1 MESKA
6 LENLRVLIVDDQ
18 RSFQLMFKGIL
29 YSMGAT
35 NVAFAP
41 TGEQALAK
49 CINMD
54 YDVLFVDYHLGTGKN
69 GKQLLED
76 LREKKLLKP
85 DSIFMIVTSEN
96 TVPMV
101 MSAVELEPDDYL
113 IKPFSQRVLRSRI
126 QKIQQ
131 KKQQLKAI
139 YQAMHGDQ
147 FEQVVEHC
155 QHEISQAGRYQQFC
169 KRVLA
174 ETFIKQQQLDSAE
187 QVLTQNLQQ
196 HRSGWALVLQAQI
209 CYERKAYQECL
220 SLCEEALESNRYFA
234 EALDLKAKCYMAM
247 SAPEDALKAIQQAAE
262 IAPHSIQRQY
272 LVMDIARALH
282 DTPQQVTASK
292 QLYEITRRSLKQ
304 DVIHLQN
311 YIRTVIEAAMEAEDP
326 QQKNRYQQETL
337 IALQRAR
344 LDESMIRDIDFDLFE
359 VLCQARLES
368 LSGQQFQA
376 KRTYATVADLLTE
389 QEHSL
394 ADAVL
399 LLNQIGEYEEAET
412 LKQRLPEST
421 LSNPVLSA
429 ILHKQ
434 TESTGERRAQFA
446 EYNKEGI
453 RHYKSGNFHD
463 AARQFEQALEVAP
476 MNTGAA
482 LNYIQSLLQLLT
494 QPSNNRNKPGDA
506 FERCRKTFRVVDHMP
521 LPEHHRVRYQEL
533 LSRFEKISNER
544 RR

>member
-1 MESKA
+1 MESKT

-85 DSIFMIVTSEN
+85 SSIFMIVTGEN

-126 QKIQQ
+126 QKIQH
-131 KKQQLKAI
+131 KKDKLKAL
-139 YQAMHGDQ
+139 YQALYDEQGDTII
-147 FEQVVEHC
+147 ELC
-155 QHEISQAGRYQQFC
+155 QHEISAEGRYQQFC

-174 ETFIKQQQLDSAE
+174 ETFIKHQQLDAAQ
-187 QVLTQNLQQ
+187 QVLSQNLEQ

-209 CYERKAYQECL
+209 YFEQGQFEQCL
-220 SLCEEALESNRYFA
+220 ALCEEALETNRYFA
-234 EALDLKAKCYMAM
+234 EAFDLKAKAYMAL
-247 SAPEDALKAIQQAAE
+247 AQPDEALQCILSAAE
-262 IAPHSIQRQY
+262 IAPHSIKRQY
-272 LVMDIARALH
+272 LMMEIARKVH
-282 DTPQQVTASK
+282 DMPRQVQASK

-311 YIRTVIEAAMEAEDP
+311 YIRTVIEAAMESEEP
-326 QQKNRYQQETL
+326 QQKNRYQQETM

-344 LDESMIRDIDFDLFE
+344 LDESMIKDIDFDLFE

-376 KRTYATVADLLTE
+376 KRTFATVADLLHG

-399 LLNQIGEYEEAET
+399 LLNQIGEYEEADSLRQKMSKET
-412 LKQRLPEST
+412 LD
-421 LSNPVLSA
+421 NPVLDA
-429 ILHKQ
+429 ILQRQ
-434 TESTGERRAQFA
+434 TETTVSRKEYFAQ
-446 EYNKEGI
+446 YNKEGI
-453 RHYKSGNFHD
+453 RLYKAGQFTE
-463 AARQFEQALEVAP
+463 AAKQFEQALELAP

-482 LNYIQSLLQLLT
+482 LNYIQSLLQLLS
-494 QPSNNRNKPGDA
+494 QPQRFKAGDS
-506 FERCRKTFRVVDHMP
+506 FERCRKAFRVVDNMP

-533 LSRFEKISNER
+533 LSRYEKIRTER

>member
-49 CINMD
+49 CFNAD
-54 YDVLFVDYHLGTGKN
+54 YDVLFVDYHLGTGKT

-85 DSIFMIVTSEN
+85 SSIFMIVTSEN

-113 IKPFSQRVLRSRI
+113 IKPFSQRVLRNRI
-126 QKIQQ
+126 AKIQQ
-131 KKQQLKAI
+131 KKQQLKAL
-139 YQAMHGDQ
+139 YQAMHDDQ
-147 FEQVVEHC
+147 PDQVIERC
-155 QHEISQAGRYQQFC
+155 QKEISEAGRYQQFC

-174 ETFIKQQQLDSAE
+174 ETLLNQQQLDAAE
-187 QVLTQNLQQ
+187 QVLSQNLQQ
-196 HRSGWALVLQAQI
+196 HRSGWALVLQARI
-209 CYERKAYQECL
+209 CFSKQDYQGCL
-220 SLCEEALESNRYFA
+220 ALCDEALENNRYFA
-234 EALDLKAKCYMAM
+234 EALDLKARCYMAQ
-247 SAPEDALKAIQQAAE
+247 SSPEAALKAIQQAVE
-262 IAPHSIQRQY
+262 VAPHSIQRQY
-272 LVMDIARALH
+272 LVLDIARALK
-282 DTPQQVTASK
+282 DTPQQVIASK

-304 DVIHLQN
+304 DVMHLQN
-311 YIRTVIEAAMEAEDP
+311 YIRTVIEAAMDSEDP

-376 KRTYATVADLLTE
+376 KRTYASVADLLTE

-394 ADAVL
+394 ADAVM
-399 LLNQIGEYEEAET
+399 LLNQIGEYEEAES
-412 LKQRLPEST
+412 LQKKLPET
-421 LSNPVLSA
+421 AKSNPVLGA
-429 ILHKQ
+429 MLQRQ
-434 TESTGERRAQFA
+434 TENTTERRRHFA

-453 RHYKSGNFHD
+453 KLYKSGQYQQ
-463 AARQFEQALEVAP
+463 AAQQFEQALELAP

-482 LNYIQSLLQLLT
+482 LNYIQSLLQLLS
-494 QPSNNRNKPGDA
+494 QPQSKVGDA

-521 LPEHHRVRYQEL
+521 LPEHHRIRYQEL
-533 LSRFEKISNER
+533 QSRFEKLRTER

>member
-1 MESKA
+1 MESKT

-49 CINMD
+49 CINTD

-85 DSIFMIVTSEN
+85 NSIFMIVTGEN

-126 QKIQQ
+126 QKIQH
-131 KKQQLKAI
+131 KKDKLKAL
-139 YQAMHGDQ
+139 YQALYD
-147 FEQVVEHC
+147 EQTESTIELC
-155 QHEISQAGRYQQFC
+155 QQEISTEGRYQQFC

-174 ETFIKQQQLDSAE
+174 ETFIKQHQLDAAQ
-187 QVLTQNLQQ
+187 QVLSQNLEQ

-209 CYERKAYQECL
+209 HFEQGDYEQCL
-220 SLCEEALESNRYFA
+220 ALCEEALECNRYFA
-234 EALDLKAKCYMAM
+234 EAFDLKAKAYMAL
-247 SAPEDALKAIQQAAE
+247 AHPEEALECILNAAE
-262 IAPHSIQRQY
+262 IAPHSIKRQY
-272 LVMDIARALH
+272 LMMEIAREVH
-282 DTPQQVTASK
+282 DMPRQVQASK

-311 YIRTVIEAAMEAEDP
+311 YIRTVIEAAMESEEP

-344 LDESMIRDIDFDLFE
+344 LDEAMIKDIDFDLFE

-376 KRTYATVADLLTE
+376 KRTFATVADLLHG

-394 ADAVL
+394 ADAVM
-399 LLNQIGEYEEAET
+399 LLNQIGEYEEADSLKQKISQET
-412 LKQRLPEST
+412 LE
-421 LSNPVLSA
+421 NPVLDA
-429 ILHKQ
+429 ILQRQ
-434 TESTGERRAQFA
+434 TETTVSRKEFFAQ
-446 EYNKEGI
+446 YNKEGI
-453 RHYKSGNFHD
+453 RLYKTGQFSE
-463 AARQFEQALEVAP
+463 AAKQFEQALELAP

-482 LNYIQSLLQLLT
+482 LNYIQSLLQLLS
-494 QPSNNRNKPGDA
+494 QPQRFKTGDA
-506 FERCRKTFRVVDHMP
+506 FERCRKAFRVVDNMP

-533 LSRFEKISNER
+533 LARYEKIRAER

>member
-49 CINMD
+49 CFNAD
-54 YDVLFVDYHLGTGKN
+54 YDVLFVDYHLGTGKT

-85 DSIFMIVTSEN
+85 SSIFMIVTSEN

-113 IKPFSQRVLRSRI
+113 IKPFSQRVLRNRI
-126 QKIQQ
+126 AKIQQ
-131 KKQQLKAI
+131 KKQQLKAL
-139 YQAMHGDQ
+139 YQAMHDDQ
-147 FEQVVEHC
+147 HDQVIERC
-155 QHEISQAGRYQQFC
+155 QKEISESGRYQQFC

-174 ETFIKQQQLDSAE
+174 ETLLNQQQFDAAE
-187 QVLTQNLQQ
+187 QVLSQNLQQ
-196 HRSGWALVLQAQI
+196 HRSGWALVLQARI
-209 CYERKAYQECL
+209 CFSKQDYQGCL
-220 SLCEEALESNRYFA
+220 ALCDEALENNRYFA
-234 EALDLKAKCYMAM
+234 EALDLKARCYMAQ
-247 SAPEDALKAIQQAAE
+247 SSPEAALKAIQQAVE
-262 IAPHSIQRQY
+262 VAPHSIQRQY
-272 LVMDIARALH
+272 LVLDIARALK
-282 DTPQQVTASK
+282 DTPQQVIASK

-304 DVIHLQN
+304 DVMHLQN
-311 YIRTVIEAAMEAEDP
+311 YIRTVIEAAMDSEDP

-376 KRTYATVADLLTE
+376 KRTYASVADLLTE

-394 ADAVL
+394 ADAVM
-399 LLNQIGEYEEAET
+399 LLNQIGEYEEAES
-412 LKQRLPEST
+412 LQQKLPESAK
-421 LSNPVLSA
+421 SNPVLGA
-429 ILHKQ
+429 MLQRQ
-434 TESTGERRAQFA
+434 TENTTERRRHFA

-453 RHYKSGNFHD
+453 KLYKSGQYQQ
-463 AARQFEQALEVAP
+463 AAQQFEQALELAP

-482 LNYIQSLLQLLT
+482 LNYIQSLLQLLS
-494 QPSNNRNKPGDA
+494 QPQSKVGDA

-521 LPEHHRVRYQEL
+521 LPEHHRIRYQEL
-533 LSRFEKISNER
+533 QSRFEKLRTER

>member
-49 CINMD
+49 CFNAD
-54 YDVLFVDYHLGTGKN
+54 YDVLFVDYHLGTGKT

-85 DSIFMIVTSEN
+85 SSIFMIVTSEN

-113 IKPFSQRVLRSRI
+113 IKPFSQRVLRNRI
-126 QKIQQ
+126 AKIQQ
-131 KKQQLKAI
+131 KKQQLKAL
-139 YQAMHGDQ
+139 YQAMHDDQ
-147 FEQVVEHC
+147 PDQVIERC
-155 QHEISQAGRYQQFC
+155 QKEISEAGRYQQFC

-174 ETFIKQQQLDSAE
+174 ETLLNQQQLDAAE
-187 QVLTQNLQQ
+187 QVLSQNLQQ
-196 HRSGWALVLQAQI
+196 HRSGWALVLQARI
-209 CYERKAYQECL
+209 CFSKQDYQGCL
-220 SLCEEALESNRYFA
+220 ALCDEALENNRYFA
-234 EALDLKAKCYMAM
+234 EALDLKARCYMAQ
-247 SAPEDALKAIQQAAE
+247 SSPEAALKAIQQAVE
-262 IAPHSIQRQY
+262 VAPHSIQRQY
-272 LVMDIARALH
+272 LVLDIARALK
-282 DTPQQVTASK
+282 DTPQQVIASK

-304 DVIHLQN
+304 DVMHLQN
-311 YIRTVIEAAMEAEDP
+311 YIRTVIEAAMDSEDP

-376 KRTYATVADLLTE
+376 KRTYASVADLLTE

-394 ADAVL
+394 ADAVM
-399 LLNQIGEYEEAET
+399 LLNQIGEYEEAES
-412 LKQRLPEST
+412 LQQKLPET
-421 LSNPVLSA
+421 AKSNPVLGA
-429 ILHKQ
+429 MLQRQ
-434 TESTGERRAQFA
+434 TENTTERRRHFA

-453 RHYKSGNFHD
+453 KLYKSGQYQQ
-463 AARQFEQALEVAP
+463 AAQQFEQALELAP

-482 LNYIQSLLQLLT
+482 LNYIQSLLQLLS
-494 QPSNNRNKPGDA
+494 QPQSKVGDA

-521 LPEHHRVRYQEL
+521 LPEHHRIRYQEL
-533 LSRFEKISNER
+533 QSRFEKLRTER

>member
-49 CINMD
+49 CFNAD
-54 YDVLFVDYHLGTGKN
+54 YDVLFVDYHLGTGKT

-85 DSIFMIVTSEN
+85 SSIFMIVTSEN

-113 IKPFSQRVLRSRI
+113 IKPFSQRVLRNRI
-126 QKIQQ
+126 AKIQQ
-131 KKQQLKAI
+131 KKQQLKAL
-139 YQAMHGDQ
+139 YQAMHDDQ
-147 FEQVVEHC
+147 PDQVIERC
-155 QHEISQAGRYQQFC
+155 QKEISEAGRYQQFC

-174 ETFIKQQQLDSAE
+174 ETLLNQQQLDAAE
-187 QVLTQNLQQ
+187 QVLSQNLQQ
-196 HRSGWALVLQAQI
+196 HRSGWALVLQARI
-209 CYERKAYQECL
+209 CFSKQDYQGCL
-220 SLCEEALESNRYFA
+220 ALCDEALENNRYFA
-234 EALDLKAKCYMAM
+234 EALDLKARCYMAQ
-247 SAPEDALKAIQQAAE
+247 SSPEVALKAIQQAVE
-262 IAPHSIQRQY
+262 VAPHSIQRQY
-272 LVMDIARALH
+272 LVLDIARALK
-282 DTPQQVTASK
+282 DTPQQVIASK

-304 DVIHLQN
+304 DVMHLQN
-311 YIRTVIEAAMEAEDP
+311 YIRTVIEAAMDSEDP

-376 KRTYATVADLLTE
+376 KRTYASVADLLTE

-394 ADAVL
+394 ADAVM
-399 LLNQIGEYEEAET
+399 LLNQIGEYEEAES
-412 LKQRLPEST
+412 LQQKLPET
-421 LSNPVLSA
+421 AKSNPVLGA
-429 ILHKQ
+429 MLQRQ
-434 TESTGERRAQFA
+434 TENTTERRRHFA

-453 RHYKSGNFHD
+453 KLYKSGQYQQ
-463 AARQFEQALEVAP
+463 AAQQFEQALELAP

-482 LNYIQSLLQLLT
+482 LNYIQSLLQLLS
-494 QPSNNRNKPGDA
+494 QPQSKVGDA

-521 LPEHHRVRYQEL
+521 LPEHHRIRYQEL
-533 LSRFEKISNER
+533 QSRFEKLRTER